1 MQISLYSV
9 LFHNI
14 PPPISANCEIRNIL
28 DFAMRKTTDFINPYC
43 GLFTKISS
51 SYHTNRH
58 KKGGLILLQTALCC
72 MQLAYALNFYYS
84 TEKIRTHGN
93 HCRSSSINIVL
104 YTAITSLDRS
114 INPVWNCQWTCFV
127 SSCMLVY
134 PNYTKSVLQN
144 FTFWKIF
151 LYNFF
156 HYSSS
161 VGRNLYFCDIHQ
173 KRKEPLPSNSSIMI
187 PVSSNII
194 IILR

>member
-1 MQISLYSV
+1 
-9 LFHNI
+9 
-14 PPPISANCEIRNIL
+14 
-28 DFAMRKTTDFINPYC
+28 
-43 GLFTKISS
+43 
-51 SYHTNRH
+51 
-58 KKGGLILLQTALCC
+58 
-72 MQLAYALNFYYS
+72 
-84 TEKIRTHGN
+84 
-93 HCRSSSINIVL
+93 
-104 YTAITSLDRS
+104 
-114 INPVWNCQWTCFV
+114 NPVWNCQWTCFV

-161 VGRNLYFCDIHQ
+161 VGRNMYFCDIHQ

-194 IILR
+194 TPLSKKFINQIKKNVRIPWFLVTAVFFASLGADTKVAKNILPERLTAPSAARWEGEWRGCAPPPPWLRCFASQPLR